1 MRRRT
6 LIILLLAA
14 ALPLLLL
21 GAVVLLR
28 AEVAL
33 LAFDRWLGA
42 RGMQGSV
49 AALHIGWERV
59 ELHGLRVEDASAR
72 RVELRF
78 EPLRLLRGELPAVRV
93 EGLELPLDLSG
104 EGPPLG
110 SLQALLGAS
119 APDARQ
125 ETDPWRSP
133 LPERPPSLP
142 PLQIEDA
149 RLPLLTP
156 VGPLLLELW
165 GQLDPGDGEAPDRLA
180 LSFAAQGAS
189 EAAPELSVV
198 GALDLSLRDLRP
210 TDLRLDAEIG
220 SARHGG
226 GGTLRLAADEIAIG
240 APLRLSGELEGAA
253 AALAALLPETLPR
266 PRQGRVDLA
275 VDARLAQPP
284 LPYLDTAPP
293 ADWAAWVAGL
303 DLEADLDLAAA
314 GLDLPET
321 LSAGSLRTSLA
332 LRREEGRTL
341 LSLREALEAD
351 LRGLGP
357 NLLAALPPE
366 VAGRLQP
373 GVSLRLE
380 PAEAEGAAL
389 LRLPGS
395 GDDRGMTTAAAGLSL
410 ALHAGGSARAELAL
424 ETPWPAAAAGAARL
438 RVAGLEAEAE
448 AMPLAE
454 TLSLSGEGEIE
465 LEPRGFAAAARLR
478 LEAVGTAPAERLEA
492 SIDLTLAPEA
502 SGFLLRF
509 DLDATAE
516 GTPAAE
522 SLRLRAE
529 GRAEGLPSAA
539 TLQAELDLAAA
550 GATLAGITAET
561 LRITAPLRLDYRGD
575 RLELVA
581 DGPVP
586 LLASDLRGE
595 AIEPLARLELVLERL
610 ELALGLTDELPGRIA
625 LEAALAPLSLGLV
638 GLPVEGLELRPRPLR
653 LEASF
658 DAEGPTDGLVE
669 IELESLV
676 VPERQLTLA
685 DLRAELPL
693 GPETPLLRVLQL
705 RVFSDAVP
713 ALFPP
718 LDVTAT
724 LQDDLH
730 FEARARA
737 LEGALDLRAR
747 GRHDLERRR
756 GEASLTLAPLAFA
769 PEGLQPAALLAL
781 AEELS
786 GVAGRLQG
794 EARVAWNERGV
805 DGTARLVGEELDFSY
820 GESRVEGLAFD
831 IALDGLQPP
840 RAAAPQRI
848 TARRID
854 AGLPPLTDVEA
865 AVALGGSP
873 VGNPELLLRSASAG
887 FAGGRLRLVDGS
899 LDPAGGR
906 YAARLEIEE
915 VELEPLLALL
925 GMAELRGSGRV
936 SGALPVELRDGAIA
950 IREGLVIGQEQG
962 VIAFTSPEARDALAA
977 GGEAVSLMFD
987 ALEDFR
993 YEVLEIGLDK
1003 AFDGETQVRLR
1014 LLGAN
1019 PEVLE
1024 GHPFDLNINLETDTT
1039 PLLAALAEGRRIQR
1053 GVMDE
1058 LWRLV
1063 R

>member
-6 LIILLLAA
+6 LVIALLAV

-49 AALHIGWERV
+49 AALQIGWERV
-59 ELHGLRVEDASAR
+59 ELRGLRVEEATAR

-78 EPLRLLRGELPAVRV
+78 EPLRLLRGELPAVLV
-93 EGLELPLDLSG
+93 EGLELPLDLTG

-110 SLQALLGAS
+110 SLQALL
-119 APDARQ
+119 APPATESPQ
-125 ETDPWRSP
+125 ETEPWRSP
-133 LPERPPSLP
+133 LPERPPRLP
-142 PLQIEDA
+142 PLRIEDA
-149 RLPLLTP
+149 RLPLDTP
-156 VGPLLLELW
+156 AGPLLLELW
-165 GQLDPGDGEAPDRLA
+165 GRLDPGDGEEADRLT
-180 LSFAAQGAS
+180 LSFAAQEAS
-189 EAAPELSVV
+189 EAPLALTAV

-210 TDLRLDAEIG
+210 AVLRLDAEIDAG
-220 SARHGG
+220 LHGG
-226 GGTLRLAADEIAIG
+226 GGTLRLDADEIAVG

-253 AALAALLPETLPR
+253 ATLSALLPETLPR
-266 PRQGRVDLA
+266 PRGGQIELTL
-275 VDARLAQPP
+275 DASLVQPP
-284 LPYLDTAPP
+284 LPYLDAAPP
-293 ADWAAWVAGL
+293 ADWGAWIAGL
-303 DLEADLDLAAA
+303 ELEADLDLAAED
-314 GLDLPET
+314 LDLPET
-321 LSAGSLRTSLA
+321 LHNGSLRAGLA
-332 LRREEGRTL
+332 LRREDGATAL
-341 LSLREALEAD
+341 TLREALEAD
-351 LRGLGP
+351 LHGLGP
-357 NLLAALPPE
+357 DLLTALPPE
-366 VAGRLQP
+366 IAERLRP
-373 GVSLRLE
+373 GATLRLE
-380 PAEAEGAAL
+380 PAAAGASALLRLPGPEDGPAMATGAAL
-389 LRLPGS
+389 LRL
-395 GDDRGMTTAAAGLSL
+395 T
-410 ALHAGGSARAELAL
+410 LHGGGNARAELSVEA
-424 ETPWPAAAAGAARL
+424 PWPALAPGASRL
-438 RVAGLEAEAE
+438 RVTGLEAEAE
-448 AMPLAE
+448 AAPLAD
-454 TLSLSGEGEIE
+454 TLSLAGEGEIE
-465 LEPRGFAAAARLR
+465 LQDGGIVAASRLR
-478 LEAVGTAPAERLEA
+478 LEAFGTAPAERLQAEVE
-492 SIDLTLAPEA
+492 LALQPGTA
-502 SGFLLRF
+502 GFALDF
-509 DLDATAE
+509 GLDATAE
-516 GTPAAE
+516 GTAAAE
-522 SLRLRAE
+522 SLRLRAN
-529 GRAEGLPSAA
+529 GRAEGLPEAVA
-539 TLQAELDLAAA
+539 LETELDLAAA
-550 GATLAGITAET
+550 GILQAGISAET
-561 LRITAPLRLDYRGD
+561 LRITAPLLLDYRD
-575 RLELVA
+575 ERLEITA

-586 LLASDLRGE
+586 LLATDLRGE
-595 AIEPLARLELVLERL
+595 AIEPLDRLELVLERL
-610 ELALGLTDELPGRIA
+610 ELALELTDALPGQIA

-658 DAEGPTDGLVE
+658 DADGPTDGLVE
-669 IELESLV
+669 IDLESLV

-693 GPETPLLRVLQL
+693 GPETPLLRLRQL

-724 LQDDLH
+724 LQDDLR

-737 LEGALDLRAR
+737 LQGALDLRAR

-756 GEASLTLAPLAFA
+756 GEASLTLAPLTFA
-769 PEGLQPAALLAL
+769 PEGLQPAALLPL

-786 GVAGRLQG
+786 AVAGRLRG
-794 EARVAWNERGV
+794 EARVAWNEQGV

-854 AGLPPLTDVEA
+854 AGLPPLIDVEA

-873 VGNPELLLRSASAG
+873 AGDPELLLRSASAG
-887 FAGGRLRLVDGS
+887 FAGGRLRLADGS
-899 LDPAGGR
+899 LDPTGGR

-925 GMAELRGSGRV
+925 GMEELRGSGRV
-936 SGALPVELRDGAIA
+936 SGALPVELRDGALA
-950 IREGLVIGQEQG
+950 IREGLVTGQEEG

-977 GGEAVSLMFD
+977 GGEAVALMFD
-987 ALEDFR
+987 ALEDFH

-1003 AFDGETQVRLR
+1003 TFGGETQVRLR

-1019 PEVLE
+1019 PDVLD